1 MKKTFDKIRYMAE
14 RSRGRLVR
22 RAFAGSATHTPPRP
36 ALALPSWRR
45 TPFTR
50 PHLPRS
56 ERKEAS
62 ARFNFNSLQSKEG
75 TKVMYRA
82 RAHEGHVDAY
92 DLIHIPAILDIN
104 IYRV

>member
-1 MKKTFDKIRYMAE
+1 MFGVLSLAAQLT
-14 RSRGRLVR
+14 
-22 RAFAGSATHTPPRP
+22 PRP
-36 ALALPSWRR
+36 APPWPYQVGGEP
-45 TPFTR
+45 PFTR

-62 ARFNFNSLQSKEG
+62 ARFNFNPLQSKEG

-82 RAHEGHVDAY
+82 RAHEGNVDAY